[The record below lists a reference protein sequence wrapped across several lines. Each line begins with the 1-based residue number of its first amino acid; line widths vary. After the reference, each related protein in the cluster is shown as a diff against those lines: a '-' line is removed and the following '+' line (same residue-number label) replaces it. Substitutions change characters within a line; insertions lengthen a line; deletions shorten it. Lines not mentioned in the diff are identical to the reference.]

1 LDQISH
7 SPIIPVFYHQD
18 PGYCCLILDTCYS
31 AGIRVFEFVN
41 RGAQAARNFEILNL
55 HKQKYYPEMTLGIG
69 TIKTAEQVLEFS
81 ALGAEFIV
89 SPIVSV
95 TIAEAAKESQLFW
108 IPGCI
113 SPTEIAL
120 AESMGTA
127 L

>member
-1 LDQISH
+1 
-7 SPIIPVFYHQD
+7 
-18 PGYCCLILDTCYS
+18 
-31 AGIRVFEFVN
+31 
-41 RGAQAARNFEILNL
+41 
-55 HKQKYYPEMTLGIG
+55 KYYPEMTLGIG

-127 L
+127 LVKLFPGDVLGPTYLKAIRPLFPNLNFMPTGGVTIAHDNVVSWKEAGVF